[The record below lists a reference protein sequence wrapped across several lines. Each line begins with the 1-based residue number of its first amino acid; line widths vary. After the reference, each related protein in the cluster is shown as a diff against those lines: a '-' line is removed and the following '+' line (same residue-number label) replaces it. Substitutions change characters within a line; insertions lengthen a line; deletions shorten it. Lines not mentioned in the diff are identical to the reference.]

1 MEIIRQHTDC
11 RKDKTTEQMIVDT
24 VALLHIFGHHIVLT
38 IRTNDDGNSKNEYRM
53 ALDTPKISEAI
64 SKYNTLVENPDKR

>member
-11 RKDKTTEQMIVDT
+11 RKDEQTEQMIVDT

-38 IRTNDDGNSKNEYRM
+38 IRTNDDGKSNNDYRL
-53 ALDTPKISEAI
+53 ALDTSKISEAI
-64 SKYNTLVENPDKR
+64 AKYNTLVENPDKR